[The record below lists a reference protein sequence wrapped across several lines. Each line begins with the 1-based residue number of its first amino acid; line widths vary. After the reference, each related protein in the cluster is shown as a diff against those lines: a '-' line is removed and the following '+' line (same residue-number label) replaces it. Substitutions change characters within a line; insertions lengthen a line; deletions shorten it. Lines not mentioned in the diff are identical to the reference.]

1 MNRFSSYNKIFLL
14 YKYPHYIHYNEHG
27 EFIPINLS
35 NVHYNAI
42 DYITV
47 QGLFEYTQPN
57 VRYYV
62 HHIHGSFLNV
72 QKVRHERIYMK
83 LQRFKLAFSRFIHM
97 AKLRYKRKYN
107 TTNLVLQPFQN
118 TPILICDNDC
128 VYAFEDLELYHMVQS
143 CFNYEQFHIPTIL
156 KLKNPYTNIPF
167 KLHHLIY
174 IYFELLKRGKNALF
188 FAIYFKH
195 HFSRDVMT
203 KQYEI
208 QLYIHCLERK
218 YNELSQQQ
226 KQNMI
231 FRMFRVFTKYKHF
244 KNVNMA
250 ILMRLFQSIL
260 KPFYI
265 FQNLNKIGVDD
276 ETTIMEYY
284 EKKIIH
290 KLDHVYI
297 RNPTF
302 GRKIFSKT
310 LSKHF
315 VSTINENTLY
325 F

>member
-1 MNRFSSYNKIFLL
+1 
-14 YKYPHYIHYNEHG
+14 
-27 EFIPINLS
+27 
-35 NVHYNAI
+35 
-42 DYITV
+42 
-47 QGLFEYTQPN
+47 
-57 VRYYV
+57 
-62 HHIHGSFLNV
+62 
-72 QKVRHERIYMK
+72 
-83 LQRFKLAFSRFIHM
+83 
-97 AKLRYKRKYN
+97 
-107 TTNLVLQPFQN
+107 
-118 TPILICDNDC
+118 
-128 VYAFEDLELYHMVQS
+128 
-143 CFNYEQFHIPTIL
+143 
-156 KLKNPYTNIPF
+156 
-167 KLHHLIY
+167 
-174 IYFELLKRGKNALF
+174 
-188 FAIYFKH
+188 
-195 HFSRDVMT
+195 
-203 KQYEI
+203 
-208 QLYIHCLERK
+208 
-218 YNELSQQQ
+218 
-226 KQNMI
+226 MI

-310 LSKHF
+310 LSNHF